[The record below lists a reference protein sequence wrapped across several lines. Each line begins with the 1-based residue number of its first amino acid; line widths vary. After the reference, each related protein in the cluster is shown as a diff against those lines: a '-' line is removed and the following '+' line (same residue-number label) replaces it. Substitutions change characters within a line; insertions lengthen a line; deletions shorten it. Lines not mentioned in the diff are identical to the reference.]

1 VGYLSL
7 LSATLDVHGRLISLP
22 GLVLLG
28 LLVGYGA
35 GMFGVGGGF
44 LLVPL
49 MSIMMHVPIDVA
61 ASSGLAQIIAVA
73 VAAFMRHRELGNG
86 EPRVDLL
93 MLGGSLLGVDA
104 GARLLAALTELG
116 TWEIHGHSV
125 RAVRLVLQVGY
136 MLLLAAVAATMIRE
150 SRRPTAVRAGDAPL
164 ARLSIPPF
172 VNLPRAGLRQISVP
186 LIAYLGFGMGLAS
199 GLLGI
204 GGGVALLPILI
215 YGFGF
220 TTHMAAGTGI
230 LVLLLTA
237 IAGTIV
243 HALHGTV
250 HLGIVVALMLGGT
263 LGAQAGA
270 LTTRR
275 LNWRQMRFYFALMV
289 LLTVLAIAWDL
300 VRRLE

>member
-1 VGYLSL
+1 
-7 LSATLDVHGRLISLP
+7 
-22 GLVLLG
+22 
-28 LLVGYGA
+28 
-35 GMFGVGGGF
+35 
-44 LLVPL
+44 
-49 MSIMMHVPIDVA
+49 
-61 ASSGLAQIIAVA
+61 
-73 VAAFMRHRELGNG
+73 
-86 EPRVDLL
+86 
-93 MLGGSLLGVDA
+93 
-104 GARLLAALTELG
+104 
-116 TWEIHGHSV
+116 
-125 RAVRLVLQVGY
+125 
-136 MLLLAAVAATMIRE
+136 MLLLAAVAITMIRE
-150 SRRPTAVRAGDAPL
+150 SRRRSAVRAGHAPL
-164 ARLSIPPF
+164 ARIPIPPYMD
-172 VNLPRAGLRQISVP
+172 LPRAGLRQVSVP
-186 LIAYLGFGMGLAS
+186 VIAYLGFAMGLAS

-204 GGGVALLPILI
+204 GGGVALLPVLI

-237 IAGTIV
+237 IVGTTA

-300 VRRLE
+300 ARRLE